1 MEPNSTSRPESQNGA
16 LNAAALV
23 AFVAFVIAAIVD
35 VTLHGGLH

>member
-1 MEPNSTSRPESQNGA
+1 MQNLPTSRLESQNGA

-23 AFVAFVIAAIVD
+23 AVIVFVVAAIVD